1 MKYMGSKN
9 RFAKELL
16 PIILK
21 DRINGQ
27 HYIEPFAGGMNLIDK
42 VDGKRIANEIKEYL
56 IDNGDTKIYP
66 DNLIA
71 FTDFVEKDRAK
82 QLFLYNVGVS
92 FIKELIQ
99 KETDVRTKL
108 SENLDFYKGR
118 ESMQMYER
126 TFDLWNK
133 QNLVL
138 WDLKDILCRMGV
150 DVD

>member
-1 MKYMGSKN
+1 MD
-9 RFAKELL
+9 R
-16 PIILK
+16 PI
-21 DRINGQ
+21 
-27 HYIEPFAGGMNLIDK
+27 YEC
-42 VDGKRIANEIKEYL
+42 IAY
-56 IDNGDTKIYP
+56 DNGSELEELKQYRKDLEKY
-66 DNLIA
+66 
-71 FTDFVEKDRAK
+71 TDFIEEDRTK

-99 KETDVRTKL
+99 KETGVRTKL
-108 SENLDFYKGR
+108 AENLDFYKGK

-138 WDLKDILCRMGV
+138 WDLKDILCRMGI